1 MAVSILNYVSLLF
14 LYLANFP
21 LFLSFCLTFLVC
33 FHFLSSFKPYPE
45 GYSSSRII
53 AALFSLSSLMK
64 SNALFTHLSTFV
76 SVLILSHLLFSFL
89 SERLS
94 FSLCFVFL
102 IYMKDELLYKPF
114 GFVTYK
120 KVYNRIDIILYKNK
134 KEYKSLYI
142 DSQGHRATEP

>member
-1 MAVSILNYVSLLF
+1 
-14 LYLANFP
+14 
-21 LFLSFCLTFLVC
+21 
-33 FHFLSSFKPYPE
+33 
-45 GYSSSRII
+45 
-53 AALFSLSSLMK
+53 LMK

-142 DSQGHRATEP
+142 DSQGHRATDP